1 MIVGVV
7 SGADCDVGGLL
18 ESVGGQRLYSG
29 KRQTVGC
36 NVGVFVNE
44 TGPELGVRAEADDTV
59 STVLVEAPVVCSDE
73 LT

>member
-7 SGADCDVGGLL
+7 SRADGDVGGLL
-18 ESVGGQRLYSG
+18 DCIGGQRLYSG
-29 KRQTVGC
+29 KGQTVGC
-36 NVGVFVNE
+36 NVGVLVDE

-59 STVLVEAPVVCSDE
+59 GTVLVEAPVVCSDE